1 MCLKVLIVDDHKL
14 MATALKD
21 APQDMVD
28 TVRGW
33 GAAFQDVGAFL
44 GMIAFTFVASSVSR
58 RLAFLGSF
66 ALCLVVTAF
75 VFYNLRSAADAY
87 WMLPMMGFAQLALFA
102 GYSIYFPE
110 LFPTRLRGTGV
121 GFCYNTVRYLAAPA
135 PLLMGKLSTFLKEQA
150 VAEPFRAAA
159 VIMCGIFFVGMVVL
173 IWAPETKGKPLPED

>member
-1 MCLKVLIVDDHKL
+1 MLVFTWV
-14 MATALKD
+14 ASRWSRRA
-21 APQDMVD
+21 
-28 TVRGW
+28 
-33 GAAFQDVGAFL
+33 AFL
-44 GMIAFTFVASSVSR
+44 GAFI
-58 RLAFLGSF
+58 
-66 ALCLVVTAF
+66 LCLFITAY
-75 VFYNLRSAADAY
+75 VFLSLRTATQAY

-150 VAEPFRAAA
+150 VSEPFRVAA
-159 VIMCGIFFVGMVVL
+159 VIMCGIFFVGMIAL